1 MKRIAV
7 GMLGE
12 PAIGGMVRLST
23 RAEELGYDSIWLSE
37 TRFNRDAITTAAAAG
52 LATSSVKIATGV
64 INTYTRGV
72 VLTAV
77 TLATLD
83 ELTGGR
89 AILGIGPGSPLILER
104 QGIEFDR
111 PLKRLREYTEV
122 VRRLLA
128 GETVTHEGKAFS
140 VHNVKLD
147 FAPVRPVVPIYFGVT
162 GPYALRLAGEIAD
175 GVMLN
180 GFISVAYTLRAL
192 EHLRA
197 GALRAGRAIDTVDV
211 TSAVIISID
220 DDSRRA
226 KDAMRPLVAT
236 YLATF
241 PNIARETSVPESQLS
256 VIRDVFGR
264 EGPDGTAR
272 YITDDMVDE
281 ITCSGTPD
289 EVRAGI
295 AQRRTAGVDMPILF
309 IAHGDAETA
318 LTDLRSA

>member
-7 GMLGE
+7 GLLGE

-37 TRFNRDAITTAAAAG
+37 TRFNRDAITAAAAAG

-64 INTYTRGV
+64 INTYTRGA

-122 VRRLLA
+122 VRRLMT
-128 GETVTHEGKAFS
+128 GETVTHEGEAFT

-180 GFISVAYTLRAL
+180 GFISLAYTLRAL

-197 GALRAGRAIDTVDV
+197 GALRAGRALDTVDV

-256 VIRDVFGR
+256 VIRNVFGR
-264 EGPDGTAR
+264 EGPNGTVR

-309 IAHGDAETA
+309 IAHGDAESA
-318 LTDLRSA
+318 LTDLRGA